1 MIPVGLLVSGVLLGG
16 VYALAALGLSLAW
29 GSSRVINLAHGM
41 LMVLGVYIAYSLG
54 LHPAVLLP
62 VVAAIGFATGY
73 LLYRYAL
80 VKVAENDVMS
90 LLATFGLSLVF
101 YAVIQ
106 LVWNAEPV
114 ALEWRLY
121 GALSIGPVTIPY
133 DKLLAFAIASLL
145 VAILWLFLSKSGVG
159 RAMRALSQSFDAAR
173 IVGIDVA
180 RVGAVAFGLA
190 TAVAMAAGVV
200 LSAYQ
205 SLVQP
210 SLAGEWLM
218 VSFVVTALAGVGNLP
233 GLIAAGV
240 LLGVA
245 TMIAGYYSMV
255 WGQALPL
262 ILVAVVYA
270 VKPEGILAR
279 VRVRRV

>member
-121 GALSIGPVTIPY
+121 GALSIGPLIIPY

-145 VAILWLFLSKSGVG
+145 VAVLWLFLSKSGVG

-279 VRVRRV
+279 MRVRRV

>member
-1 MIPVGLLVSGVLLGG
+1 MIPVGLLVGGVLLGG

-29 GSSRVINLAHGM
+29 GSSRIINLAHGM

-54 LHPAVLLP
+54 LHPAASLP
-62 VVAAIGFATGY
+62 VVAAIGCAVGY

-80 VKVAENDVMS
+80 VRVAENDVMS

-121 GALSIGPVTIPY
+121 GALSIGPIIIPY
-133 DKLLAFAIASLL
+133 DKLLAFTIASLL
-145 VAILWLFLSKSGVG
+145 VALLWLFLSKSGVG

-210 SLAGEWLM
+210 PLAGEWLM

-262 ILVAVVYA
+262 ILVAIVYA

-279 VRVRRV
+279 MRVRRV

>member
-1 MIPVGLLVSGVLLGG
+1 MIPVGLLVAGVLLGG

-29 GSSRVINLAHGM
+29 GSSRIINLAHGM
-41 LMVLGVYIAYSLG
+41 LMVLGVYLAYSLG
-54 LHPAVLLP
+54 LHPAAAIP
-62 VVAAIGFATGY
+62 VVAAVGFALGY

-80 VKVAENDVMS
+80 VRVAENDVMS

-114 ALEWRLY
+114 TLGWRLY
-121 GALSIGPVTIPY
+121 GALALGPIVIPY
-133 DKLLAFAIASLL
+133 DKLLAFTLASLL
-145 VAILWLFLSKSGVG
+145 IAALWLLLKASDIG
-159 RAMRALSQSFDAAR
+159 RAMRALAQSFEAAR
-173 IVGIDVA
+173 IIGIDA
-180 RVGAVAFGLA
+180 AHVGAVAFGLSA
-190 TAVAMAAGVV
+190 AVAMASGVV

-233 GLIAAGV
+233 GLIASGV
-240 LLGVA
+240 ILGVA
-245 TMIAGYYSMV
+245 TMIAGFYSLV

-262 ILVAVVYA
+262 ILVAVIYA
-270 VKPEGILAR
+270 VKPEGLLAR
-279 VRVRRV
+279 MRARRV